1 MGVVNFDK
9 ALAEDVGVSLRPKRI
24 DIEVYQGDTF
34 KFATVFKQPPAVE
47 GQEGLPVDITGWV
60 GKCEVR
66 SLDNLTVEITATV
79 TIVDANNEPAV
90 DGSAGRILIDF
101 GDTSLVDGGEYKYD
115 VQMTDTGGNVRTFI
129 GGKFIVVEDITE

>member
-34 KFATVFKQPPAVE
+34 KFATVFKQPPVGEADP
-47 GQEGLPVDITGWV
+47 LPVDITGWV

-79 TIVDANNEPAV
+79 SIVDANNEPTV

-101 GDTSLVDGGEYKYD
+101 EDTSLVDGGEYKYD
-115 VQMTDTGGNVRTFI
+115 VQMTDADGNVRTFI

>member
-47 GQEGLPVDITGWV
+47 GQEGPPVDITGWV

-66 SLDNLTVEITATV
+66 SLDNATIKITATV
-79 TIVDANNEPAV
+79 SIVDEDNKTTA

-101 GDTSLVDGGEYKYD
+101 EDTSLVDGGEYKYD
-115 VQMTDTGGNVRTFI
+115 VQMTDADENIRTFL